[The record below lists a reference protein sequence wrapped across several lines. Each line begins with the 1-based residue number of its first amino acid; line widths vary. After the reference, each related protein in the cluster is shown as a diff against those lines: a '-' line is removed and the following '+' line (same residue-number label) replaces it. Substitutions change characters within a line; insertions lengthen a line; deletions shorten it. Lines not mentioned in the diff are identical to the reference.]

1 MNNPN
6 YRGWIIFAT
15 ACFLFTL
22 SQFYK
27 TSIAVITPQLMADL
41 ALDAKGLSLMSAVF
55 FYTFALA
62 QFPIGVYLDRI
73 GPRRIMSVLSFIA
86 AVGVILF
93 AWSQSMGMSATG
105 RALMGF
111 GTACNLMGSF
121 KLVTLWFS
129 PMQFATLTAVI
140 TSVGALG
147 TITSAT
153 PLVLMVEGMGWRL
166 VFTLFAAFTFIASVM
181 LYLVVRDKPHETP
194 FGQEPLEASQPPPKM
209 LSTLGRLF
217 QNRDYW
223 IISLGSMGRFG
234 IIFAF
239 QGLWAGPYL
248 MEVMGYSP
256 VKTGNMI
263 FILNIGYIIG
273 CPLFGMLSDRV
284 FRTRKWIV
292 VLGLSAHA
300 IIMLAF
306 ANLPPGSSASILA
319 MLFFSFG
326 FFFGAGMVMYAQIKE
341 LMPADMSGT
350 AMAGINFFGLMGVAV
365 FLHGL
370 GNLMQ
375 HIYPEAPFGEQAFK
389 MTYLICF
396 SFLALTVCLYLFTQ
410 DTKGKLSGQ

>member
-1 MNNPN
+1 M
-6 YRGWIIFAT
+6 RITKFQAWIIFTT

-41 ALDAKGLSLMSAVF
+41 TLDAKGLSVMSAVF
-55 FYTFALA
+55 FYTFALT

-73 GPRRIMSVLSFIA
+73 GPRMIMSVLSFIA
-86 AVGVILF
+86 GVGVILF
-93 AWSQSMGMSATG
+93 AWSQSLGMSAAG

-121 KLVTLWFS
+121 KLLTLWFS
-129 PMQFATLTAVI
+129 PAQFATLSAVV

-153 PLVLMVEGMGWRL
+153 PLVLMVERIGWRW
-166 VFTLFAAFTFIASVM
+166 VFTLFSAVTFIASI
-181 LYLVVRDKPHETP
+181 LFYLVVRDKPDETP
-194 FGQEPLEASQPPPKM
+194 FGHTSQQTNPPALRM
-209 LSTLGRLF
+209 FSALGRLF
-217 QNRDYW
+217 INRNYW

-256 VKTGNMI
+256 IKTGNMI

-273 CPLFGMLSDRV
+273 CPFFGTLSDRV

-292 VLGLSAHA
+292 ITGLSAHA
-300 IIMLAF
+300 LIMLAF
-306 ANLPPGSSASILA
+306 AQLPPGSSAAVMTI
-319 MLFFSFG
+319 LFFSFG
-326 FFFGAGMVMYAQIKE
+326 FFFGAGMIMYAQIKE
-341 LMPADMSGT
+341 LMPPEMSGT
-350 AMAGINFFGLMGVAV
+350 AMAGINFFGLMGVGV

-370 GNLMQ
+370 GSLVQ
-375 HIYPEAPFGEQAFK
+375 YFYPEAPFGQDAFQMIYK
-389 MTYLICF
+389 ICF
-396 SFLALTVCLYLFTQ
+396 GYLALAVFLYLFTQ
-410 DTKGKLSGQ
+410 DTK